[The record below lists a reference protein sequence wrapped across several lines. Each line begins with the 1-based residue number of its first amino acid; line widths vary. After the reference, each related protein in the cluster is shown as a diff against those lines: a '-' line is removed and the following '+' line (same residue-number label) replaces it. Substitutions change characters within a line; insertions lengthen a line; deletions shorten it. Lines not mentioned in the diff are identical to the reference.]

1 MVWPI
6 LTFLALIGAVAVHLW
21 WKAKLQT
28 LLAGCRKELDDL
40 RGEKRQSQV
49 QFVARQEALFNSMAE
64 GVLLLDRNGR
74 IELANRAFL
83 TLFGVTTDIR
93 SLSIIEA
100 LRSHELAEIVSVL
113 EGTNEISQ
121 QELKLSRPTERWLE
135 VNGAAILDSNGQR
148 SSSVLVFHD
157 LSRLKQMESARK
169 DFVANVSHELRTPL
183 SLIKGYVETLQDGA
197 KDTPETATRFLEIIE
212 RNADRLQL
220 LIEDLLVISEVE
232 SGRVNLSLQPVPLRS
247 VTAKVTDDFR
257 AKAAAKRVELV
268 NEVPDLSLWSD
279 PGRLEQVLSN
289 LLDNGIKYGQTD
301 SRIFVAAETIEG
313 NMAHISV
320 RDEGPGIPAEAL
332 DRIFE
337 RFYRVDKARSRDQ
350 GGTGLG
356 LSIVKHLVHSHG
368 GKVWA
373 TSLPGEGSTF
383 HFTIPLAPNR
393 A

>member
-6 LTFLALIGAVAVHLW
+6 LTFLALAGVVAVHFW
-21 WKAKLQT
+21 WRARLQSSQ
-28 LLAGCRKELDDL
+28 ACCRNELDGL
-40 RGEKRQSQV
+40 RGEQRQSHD

-64 GVLLLDRNGR
+64 GVLLLDRQGR

-83 TLFGVTTDIR
+83 TLFGVTADIR

-100 LRSHELAEIVSVL
+100 LRSHELAEIVAEL
-113 EGTNEISQ
+113 EGANEISQ
-121 QELKLSRPTERWLE
+121 KELKLSRPPERWLE
-135 VNGAAILDSNGQR
+135 VNGANILDSNGQR

-197 KDTPETATRFLEIIE
+197 KDSPETATRFLEIIA

-232 SGRVNLSLQPVPLRS
+232 SGRVNLSLQPVPLRA
-247 VTAKVTDDFR
+247 VTSKVMDDFR
-257 AKAAAKRVELV
+257 TKAAARRIELV
-268 NEVPDLSLWSD
+268 NEVPDLFLRSD
-279 PGRLEQVLSN
+279 PGRLEQVLTN
-289 LLDNGIKYGQTD
+289 LLDNGIKYGYAD
-301 SRIFVAAETIEG
+301 SKIVVAAQIIEG
-313 NMAHISV
+313 DMAHISV
-320 RDEGPGIPAEAL
+320 EDQGPGIPAEAL

-337 RFYRVDKARSRDQ
+337 RFYRLDKARSRDQ

-368 GKVWA
+368 GKVWV
-373 TSLPGEGSTF
+373 TSRQGEGSTF
-383 HFTIPLAPNR
+383 HFTIPLAPEQK
-393 A
+393 